1 MLAWGD
7 EGSRG
12 LPGEGDCLGAL
23 GSGPIFQA
31 GAAGNS
37 VAVLG
42 VKVSA
47 EALPSNPG
55 CPASQAVLP
64 SSWDLAASPLQIDH
78 FPPLDVRVPS
88 LPVSKNGPLGV
99 E

>member
-1 MLAWGD
+1 MFAWGD

-12 LPGEGDCLGAL
+12 LPGEGDCSGSL

-31 GAAGNS
+31 GVAGSS

-55 CPASQAVLP
+55 CPASQA
-64 SSWDLAASPLQIDH
+64 ALQLCGH
-78 FPPLDVRVPS
+78 
-88 LPVSKNGPLGV
+88 PLGILQLPPAG
-99 E
+99 